1 MSHGLPKL
9 FITEGL
15 TCGSGATT
23 GMTERVQGEVPWDHQ
38 ALALGQWVGM
48 SHLRSLCV

>member
-9 FITEGL
+9 FTAEGF
-15 TCGSGATT
+15 TCGSGA
-23 GMTERVQGEVPWDHQ
+23 GITERVQGEVPWNHQ

-48 SHLRSLCV
+48 SHLRSLYV